1 MTLETLLNYF
11 AGEKA
16 ESVLFLAAGA
26 TSVIAGLAFWFRGAP
41 VLKGAAI
48 PLVAIALIHLVVGAT
63 VFSRTDGQVHALAAQ
78 LEHQPA
84 AFKAEESARMAQV
97 SDNFDLY
104 RQIEI
109 ALTLAGLAMTAWGMQ
124 RARPFLAG
132 AGCGLAFQAM
142 FTLLLDF
149 FAEAR
154 ADAYTQA
161 LIALS
166 G

>member
-1 MTLETLLNYF
+1 VTIETLLNYF

-16 ESVLFLAAGA
+16 ESVLFMVAGVTALLAG
-26 TSVIAGLAFWFRGAP
+26 IAFSIRGAP
-41 VLKGAAI
+41 VLRGAAI

-63 VFSRTDGQVHALAAQ
+63 VFARTGDQVRALAAQ
-78 LEHQPA
+78 LEQQPA
-84 AFKAEESARMAQV
+84 AFKTEESARMAV
-97 SDNFDLY
+97 VNDDFDLY
-104 RQIEI
+104 KQVEI
-109 ALTLAGLAMTAWGMQ
+109 ALTLAGLAMAAWGMQ

-132 AGCGLAFQAM
+132 AGVGLALQAV

-154 ADAYTQA
+154 ADVYTQA
-161 LIALS
+161 LMGIS

>member
-16 ESVLFLAAGA
+16 ESVLFIAAGA
-26 TSVIAGLAFWFRGAP
+26 TALLAGIAFWFRGAP

-63 VFSRTDGQVHALAAQ
+63 VFSRTEDLVRTLVTQ
-78 LEHQPA
+78 LEQQPA
-84 AFKAEESARMAQV
+84 AYKAEESARMARV
-97 SDNFDLY
+97 NDNFDLY
-104 RQIEI
+104 KQIEI
-109 ALTLAGLAMTAWGMQ
+109 TLTLAGLGMAAWGLQ

-154 ADAYTQA
+154 ADVYTQA
-161 LIALS
+161 LMAMAV
-166 G
+166 

>member
-1 MTLETLLNYF
+1 VTIETLLGYF

-16 ESVLFLAAGA
+16 ESVLFIAAGA
-26 TSVIAGLAFWFRGAP
+26 TALLAGIAFAWRGAP

-48 PLVAIALIHLVVGAT
+48 PLVAVALIHLVVGTT
-63 VFSRTDGQVHALAAQ
+63 VFTRTDAQVRTLAEQ
-78 LEHQPA
+78 LERDPA
-84 AFKAEESARMAQV
+84 AFKAGESARMAV
-97 SDNFDLY
+97 VNDNFDLY
-104 RQIEI
+104 KQIEI
-109 ALTLAGLAMTAWGMQ
+109 ALALAGLGMAAWGLQ

-132 AGCGLAFQAM
+132 AGCGLAFQAV

-149 FAEAR
+149 FAESR

-161 LIALS
+161 LMAM